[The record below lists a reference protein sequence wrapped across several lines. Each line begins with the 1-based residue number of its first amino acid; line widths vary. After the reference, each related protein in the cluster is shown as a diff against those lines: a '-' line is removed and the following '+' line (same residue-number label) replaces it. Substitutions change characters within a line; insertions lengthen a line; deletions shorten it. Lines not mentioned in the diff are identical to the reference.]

1 VKYVVIL
8 LLLVLV
14 VGCLALF
21 AYTQFVNQIV
31 LPLPTLTAT
40 EGDNLHSIM
49 KMFQAEE
56 ELTFEV
62 VRGKTSISGDE
73 SKNLF
78 DITYT
83 PEELDRLFQILV
95 NLAFNLNDQQ
105 ADGNLLTQVESNYP
119 TVRNNLYLIGRFVDN
134 LPFGFKVNIKLQSNN
149 SNT

>member
-1 VKYVVIL
+1 VKYVVIV

-14 VGCLALF
+14 VGCLGLF
-21 AYTQFVNQIV
+21 AYTQFINQIV
-31 LPLPTLTAT
+31 LPLPTLTAS

-49 KMFQAEE
+49 QMFQAEE

-73 SKNLF
+73 SENLF

-95 NLAFNLNDQQ
+95 NLAFNLNAQQ
-105 ADGNLLTQVESNYP
+105 ADGAFLTQVETNYP

-134 LPFGFKVNIKLQSNN
+134 LPFGLKINIKLQSNN

>member
-1 VKYVVIL
+1 MKYVVIL

-21 AYTQFVNQIV
+21 AYTQLVNQIV

>member
-1 VKYVVIL
+1 MKYFVIVL
-8 LLLVLV
+8 MLVLV
-14 VGCLALF
+14 VACLAAF
-21 AYTQFVNQIV
+21 AYTQFVDQVV
-31 LPLPTLTAT
+31 LPIPSLTAT

-56 ELTFEV
+56 ELTFEIT
-62 VRGKTSISGDE
+62 RGKTSISSDE
-73 SKNLF
+73 SENLF

-83 PEELDRLFQILV
+83 QEELDRLFQILV
-95 NLAFNLNDQQ
+95 NLAFNMNAQQ
-105 ADGNLLTQVESNYP
+105 ADGNLLTQVEANYP

>member
-1 VKYVVIL
+1 VRYITIV

-14 VGCLALF
+14 VGCLAAF
-21 AYTQFVNQIV
+21 AYTQFVQQIV
-31 LPLPTLTAT
+31 LPIPTLTAT

-62 VRGKTSISGDE
+62 KRGNTSISSDE
-73 SKNLF
+73 SEKLF

-83 PEELDRLFQILV
+83 QEELDRLFQILV
-95 NLAFNLNDQQ
+95 NLAFNLNTQQ
-105 ADGNLLTQVESNYP
+105 ADGNLLTQVEANYP
-119 TVRNNLYLIGRFVDN
+119 TLRNNLYLIGRFVDN
-134 LPFGFKVNIKLQSNN
+134 FPFGFKVNIKLQSNN